1 MGSGRPVLCRK
12 CYLQIASNDI
22 RTVYNGTDYHQGCFL
37 KLVFEEA
44 EIQKARADVSSIKK
58 EEAVKSRALGIG

>member
-1 MGSGRPVLCRK
+1 MNSGRPVLCRK
-12 CYLQIASNDI
+12 CYQQIASNDI

-44 EIQKARADVSSIKK
+44 EIQKSKAQVPATKKADVL
-58 EEAVKSRALGIG
+58 AARTR

>member
-1 MGSGRPVLCRK
+1 MSSGRPVLCRK
-12 CYLQIASNDI
+12 CYQQIAHNDI

-44 EIQKARADVSSIKK
+44 EVQKARG
-58 EEAVKSRALGIG
+58 AVTTKVEGAKDHPVPLT